1 MNKELINF
9 WKKKSKIIYW
19 KKKPKIIYKNK
30 CFYLDGKTNI
40 AYNCLKN
47 NINNGLGNKIAI
59 ITIDSNGSTQ
69 KYTFQQLEILVD
81 NFINYLKKKYTI
93 KFLTNN
99 IVAIHSS
106 ANIFSAISMLACTKL
121 GLTHC
126 VFFDDLSIDAIKI
139 RLKILK
145 TNFLITN
152 ASNKDFNL
160 KITKIKNDL
169 KIKVLHF
176 KKSRLFKNKKKN
188 NNTKSTVYF
197 DDLIDKKEKFHKYT
211 FVKSNKSSFILFT
224 SGSTGY
230 PKGIIH
236 STGGY
241 LLYSKYTCIKQFG
254 LNKNKTILTASD
266 AGWINGHTYSLYG
279 PLSIGA
285 TTILIEKPIS
295 LISEKFLKNILFDLK
310 VNILYL
316 PVTLIRLI
324 KSVSSKKRIKSIY
337 LETLGSMGEPL
348 SKYIG
353 QWFAKT
359 FSEKKIQIVN
369 TYYQTETAGII
380 CSPKFNDNISKVPY
394 GSVGKPLSKNLGV
407 FIEKN
412 LIKSKNEI
420 KIKNPWP
427 GCMTGLI
434 NKKEKFEKYWDEND
448 NFRMFDVGSLD
459 SNNNFLIHGRTDD
472 VINIRGHR
480 IGSEEIESLLLS
492 NKYII
497 EVSAIAIDDKLEG
510 SKLVIFLSKR
520 GKKKLDKFINSK
532 ISNFHGS
539 FAVPSDII
547 YIKEMPKTKSGKI
560 LRRLLRDIYLNP
572 KLKNYGDL
580 STMINIDSI
589 QDVKKNVILNKN

>member
-1 MNKELINF
+1 MNEDFINF
-9 WKKKSKIIYW
+9 WKKKIDIIHW
-19 KKKPKIIYKNK
+19 KKKPKIIYENKN
-30 CFYLDGKTNI
+30 FYLDGKTNI
-40 AYNCLKN
+40 AYNCLRN
-47 NINNGLGNKIAI
+47 NINNRLGKKIAI
-59 ITIDSNGSTQ
+59 ITIDKSGITQ
-69 KYTFQQLEILVD
+69 KYTFQEIEMLVD
-81 NFINYLKKKYTI
+81 NFISYLKKNYTR
-93 KFLTNN
+93 KFLNNN

-106 ANIFSAISMLACTKL
+106 ASIFSAISMLACTKL
-121 GLTHC
+121 GLTQC
-126 VFFDDLSIDAIKI
+126 VLFDDLSLEAIKI

-145 TNFLITN
+145 TKFLITC
-152 ASNKDFNL
+152 ASDKDFNSKIIKL
-160 KITKIKNDL
+160 KTDL

-176 KKSRLFKNKKKN
+176 KKKN
-188 NNTKSTVYF
+188 S
-197 DDLIDKKEKFHKYT
+197 L
-211 FVKSNKSSFILFT
+211 KSNKNIKSCIYFDNLMNDKAKFQKYIFVNSNKPSFILFT
-224 SGSTGY
+224 SGSTGH

-295 LISEKFLKNILFDLK
+295 LISENFLNKIIFELK
-310 VNILYL
+310 VNVLYL

-324 KSVSSKKRIKSIY
+324 KSIRSKKRIKSRD
-337 LETLGSMGEPL
+337 LQTLGSMGEPL

-359 FSEKKIQIVN
+359 FSEEKIQIIN

-380 CSPKFNDNISKVPY
+380 CSPRFNDEVSSVPY
-394 GSVGKPLSKNLGV
+394 GSVGRPITKKLGV
-407 FIEKN
+407 FIERK
-412 LIKSKNEI
+412 LIESKNEI

-427 GCMTGLI
+427 GCMIGII
-434 NKKEKFEKYWDEND
+434 NKNEKFERYWDEND

-459 SNNNFLIHGRTDD
+459 LNKNFLIHGRTDD
-472 VINIRGHR
+472 VMNIRGHR

-492 NKYII
+492 NKGII
-497 EVSAIAIDDKLEG
+497 EVSAVAINDKLEG
-510 SKLVIFLSKR
+510 SKLVVFVSSNKISNFNN
-520 GKKKLDKFINSK
+520 FINNK
-532 ISNFHGS
+532 ITNFHGS

-572 KLKNYGDL
+572 RLKNYGDL
-580 STMINIDSI
+580 STMINKNSI
-589 QDVKKNVILNKN
+589 QDIKKKIILYKN